1 MTSSEISESTNWIIF
16 GVLCGVIVISLVL
29 WLKFLPKIR
38 KYRSKRNSLNMI
50 SSRYNQLCRERKD
63 LVFHFYWAVDRGD
76 NKEAD
81 VYEEQVLQIDSR
93 LAKLKD
99 EYNVVT
105 AASDT
110 YSVPTRTVNVSNV
123 D

>member
-1 MTSSEISESTNWIIF
+1 
-16 GVLCGVIVISLVL
+16 
-29 WLKFLPKIR
+29 
-38 KYRSKRNSLNMI
+38 MI

-76 NKEAD
+76 IKEAD

-99 EYNVVT
+99 EFNVVT
-105 AASDT
+105 TASDT
-110 YSVPTRTVNVSNV
+110 YSVPTRTINVSNV

>member
-1 MTSSEISESTNWIIF
+1 MEVSDSTNWIIF
-16 GVLCGVIVISLVL
+16 GVLGGVIIIALAL
-29 WLKFLPKIR
+29 WVKFLPKIR

-50 SSRYNQLCRERKD
+50 SSRYNQICRERKD

-93 LAKLKD
+93 LEKLKA
-99 EYNVVT
+99 EYNLVS

-110 YSVPTRTVNVSNV
+110 YSVPTRTINVSRV

>member
-1 MTSSEISESTNWIIF
+1 MGAGEVADSTNWIVF
-16 GVLCGVIVISLVL
+16 GVLGAVILVALFL
-29 WLKFLPKIR
+29 WVKFLPKIR
-38 KYRSKRNSLNMI
+38 KYKSKRNSLNMI

-81 VYEEQVLQIDSR
+81 VYEEQVLMIDSR
-93 LAKLKD
+93 LEKLKS
-99 EYNVVT
+99 EYDVV
-105 AASDT
+105 SKGDT
-110 YSVPTRTVNVSNV
+110 YGVPVRQANVTRV